1 MTQQLAPDTVRSTP
15 VRRRRPSVGH
25 IQFLNCLPL
34 FWGLAR
40 TGSLLDMD
48 LHTDTPDG
56 LNDALAAGD
65 LDMGPISLLEFL
77 RHADDLV
84 ALPDI
89 AVGSDGPVMSCLI
102 VSQVPLEELDGQ
114 PVALGSTSRTSVRL
128 AQLLL
133 AERVGVN
140 PEYFVCPPD
149 LRTMMSEAKAA
160 VVIGDAAL
168 RAALHEAPRM
178 GLEVHDLGRMWKDW
192 TGLPFVFAVFAARRD
207 FLAREPALV
216 RQRPRRSAGLPG
228 PVPGGGGEGLRT
240 GRAVGGV
247 RRRDA
252 RALLH
257 HGPRLQ
263 SRRGTARRHRRI
275 RAPGRRRR
283 GGLPARRRRP
293 AARSPRPRTPHATGK
308 ARPPPCPDL
317 RNTASSPSSTV
328 PPPVGRITPEEALR
342 PLPRRPAARAGR
354 GRRRGT
360 PPPLRRHRAHR
371 DVHHRAQHQLHERV
385 RDGVQVLRLLRARPR
400 TPPRA
405 GPATSTTSCAAARRP
420 SSWAAPRSCSRAA
433 TTRTTA
439 SSTTRSTSPRSRRRS
454 RSWSSTRSAPPRSST
469 WRGSPRCAVE
479 EAITRIHA
487 AGLDSFAGAGAELL
501 PDAAAQGDRP
511 AQGVRRALAGDHGD
525 RARAGRRVDLHDADG
540 HRRDQRRAD
549 RAPADD
555 PRRAGPHRRLP
566 RLHPVHLP
574 AGEQPPEGPDAGHH
588 LRVPADDRDRP
599 ALLRQRRAHPGLLA
613 DHRQGG
619 RPARRCT
626 TARTTSARSCWRR
639 TWSPRPAPSTAPT
652 AWS

>member
-15 VRRRRPSVGH
+15 VRRRRPRVGH

-89 AVGSDGPVMSCLI
+89 AVGSDGDVMSCLI

-216 RQRPRRSAGLPG
+216 RQVHADLLASRDLSLAEVAKVCEQAAQWEEFDAATLERYYTTALDFSLGEEQLAGIAEFARQ
-228 PVPGGGGEGLRT
+228 VGGGEEGFPPDV
-240 GRAVGGV
+240 AV
-247 RRRDA
+247 
-252 RALLH
+252 
-257 HGPRLQ
+257 
-263 SRRGTARRHRRI
+263 
-275 RAPGRRRR
+275 
-283 GGLPARRRRP
+283 
-293 AARSPRPRTPHATGK
+293 
-308 ARPPPCPDL
+308 
-317 RNTASSPSSTV
+317 
-328 PPPVGRITPEEALR
+328 
-342 PLPRRPAARAGR
+342 
-354 GRRRGT
+354 
-360 PPPLRRHRAHR
+360 
-371 DVHHRAQHQLHERV
+371 
-385 RDGVQVLRLLRARPR
+385 RLLDPL
-400 TPPRA
+400 
-405 GPATSTTSCAAARRP
+405 
-420 SSWAAPRSCSRAA
+420 AP
-433 TTRTTA
+433 
-439 SSTTRSTSPRSRRRS
+439 
-454 RSWSSTRSAPPRSST
+454 
-469 WRGSPRCAVE
+469 
-479 EAITRIHA
+479 
-487 AGLDSFAGAGAELL
+487 
-501 PDAAAQGDRP
+501 
-511 AQGVRRALAGDHGD
+511 
-525 RARAGRRVDLHDADG
+525 
-540 HRRDQRRAD
+540 
-549 RAPADD
+549 
-555 PRRAGPHRRLP
+555 
-566 RLHPVHLP
+566 
-574 AGEQPPEGPDAGHH
+574 
-588 LRVPADDRDRP
+588 
-599 ALLRQRRAHPGLLA
+599 
-613 DHRQGG
+613 
-619 RPARRCT
+619 
-626 TARTTSARSCWRR
+626 
-639 TWSPRPAPSTAPT
+639 
-652 AWS
+652 